1 MNTTIKMSL
10 SYTQKLQH
18 IQQRYLER
26 SRSAPVNVNEAEK
39 HHQDVLIETFENVSA
54 LIHSEEGW
62 LDISND
68 QFKMS
73 TTKAPP
79 ADRPT
84 DRAVWMCKALMVVMN
99 VFQELL
105 KQNSIVQQIID
116 QTPITPVDVRQKTSY
131 DNRPRKES
139 SSSAQASTGN
149 LQVATPVT
157 LSRQGHTRKFSE
169 SRRTGDEESGTRRRP
184 STPNLRAAQVD
195 DARVDQKEGEH
206 GGKSF
211 TNTLREKMSN
221 LDIGSK
227 KSEKG
232 ADQLTAEHPE
242 PRQFHK
248 YPTINAPSQRPRAES
263 SGGLTSLLSSNK
275 TPSAYD
281 PTNRV

>member
-1 MNTTIKMSL
+1 MSL

-18 IQQRYLER
+18 IQLRYLER
-26 SRSAPVNVNEAEK
+26 TRSAPLNVNEAEK

-84 DRAVWMCKALMVVMN
+84 DRAVWMCKALMVIMN

-116 QTPITPVDVRQKTSY
+116 QIPITPIDARQKPAY
-131 DNRPRKES
+131 DARPRKES
-139 SSSAQASTGN
+139 SASAQGPSGG
-149 LQVATPVT
+149 LHVATPVS

-169 SRRTGDEESGTRRRP
+169 SRRAGDDESGSRRRP

-195 DARVDQKEGEH
+195 DARVDPKEADTS
-206 GGKSF
+206 GKSF

-263 SGGLTSLLSSNK
+263 SGGLTSLLSSSKAPTN
-275 TPSAYD
+275 YD
-281 PTNRV
+281 PSNRV

>member
-1 MNTTIKMSL
+1 MSL

-26 SRSAPVNVNEAEK
+26 TRSAPVNVNEAEK

-62 LDISND
+62 LDIPND

-84 DRAVWMCKALMVVMN
+84 DRAVWMCKALMVIMN

-116 QTPITPVDVRQKTSY
+116 QTPITPIDVRQKPAY
-131 DNRPRKES
+131 DTRPRKES
-139 SSSAQASTGN
+139 SASAQGSNGG
-149 LQVATPVT
+149 LHVATPVS

-169 SRRTGDEESGTRRRP
+169 GRRAGDEEPSSRRRP

-195 DARVDQKEGEH
+195 DARVDSKESENS
-206 GGKSF
+206 GKSF

-227 KSEKG
+227 KVEKG
-232 ADQLTAEHPE
+232 GDQLTTEHPE

-263 SGGLTSLLSSNK
+263 SGGLTSLLSTSK
-275 TPSAYD
+275 ASTAYD
-281 PTNRV
+281 SSNRV